1 MKESK
6 EDVNSEFYK
15 ICSICNKRNLDLK
28 ENNLIFLNQNRK
40 LKDNLHGIK
49 SSELIKK
56 CYCKNTN
63 ASYVHRYCIL
73 LKIIYNFEIKC
84 DKCNTFYNIKIN
96 KTIDVFKK
104 TYLYVIFFFI
114 YIIHLIIYIICMLL
128 LFINSIYKKNAINI
142 KYYHI
147 PIFFGCILFLI
158 NTIVLYFS
166 IVNNIHYYKY
176 MFKYKLNIFT
186 ISNNINNHKKDFYEL
201 IYDYYK
207 WFYDKSKTKLLINKH
222 KNYLLNNI
230 NNNHEILKK
239 YINDNNNY
247 IYLVSKKEKGNKKI
261 EENISKINYDY
272 SYSNNYLNLNSV
284 CKNESENPIDIMK
297 KNKNKNNNMKEKEP
311 ENNNFLDD
319 LYSDKTNNN
328 DEENNIYSNKLINQS
343 NIIDVGNINNNSNN
357 NNNKK
362 DYINININQIQG
374 NNINI
379 NINFN
384 NDKKNNLLNNSSNNH
399 ENNEFNF
406 RASKLNSEN
415 TGKTALIPNKN
426 LMNKIM
432 DDNNY
437 KMIKKRK
444 QIKSIK
450 LKQKDIQIKDTKIIG
465 NIEENEEVDFSEF
478 EKGKLDSKISKMS
491 KEKLHLIINTGVG
504 NDLFRTKKSY
514 KDVPLN
520 ISNPTESVIY
530 DDIPNRAS
538 LKNKNNKISN
548 CNNTNIFQYNKK

>member
-6 EDVNSEFYK
+6 EEVNSEFYQ

-40 LKDNLHGIK
+40 LKVNLHGIK

-63 ASYVHRYCIL
+63 HSYVHRYCIL

-84 DKCNTFYNIKIN
+84 DKCNTFYNIKID
-96 KTIDVFKK
+96 KTIDIFKK
-104 TYLYVIFFFI
+104 IYLYVIFLFI
-114 YIIHLIIYIICMLL
+114 YIIHLIIYIICILL
-128 LFINSIYKKNAINI
+128 LFINSIYKKNTINI

-166 IVNNIHYYKY
+166 IVNNFHYYKY

-186 ISNNINNHKKDFYEL
+186 ISNNTNNQKQDFYEL

-207 WFYDKSKTKLLINKH
+207 WFYDKSKTKLLLNKH
-222 KNYLLNNI
+222 KNYMLNKI
-230 NNNHEILKK
+230 NYNHEILKK
-239 YINDNNNY
+239 YINENNNY
-247 IYLVSKKEKGNKKI
+247 IYSQSKKEKINKKI

-297 KNKNKNNNMKEKEP
+297 KNNNIKEKEQ

-319 LYSDKTNNN
+319 LYSEKTNNN
-328 DEENNIYSNKLINQS
+328 EENNIYGNKLINQS
-343 NIIDVGNINNNSNN
+343 NIIDIANIK
-357 NNNKK
+357 NNKK

-384 NDKKNNLLNNSSNNH
+384 NDKKNNLLNNSSNNN

-406 RASKLNSEN
+406 RSSKLNSKS

-450 LKQKDIQIKDTKIIG
+450 LRQKDIKIKDTKIIG
-465 NIEENEEVDFSEF
+465 NVEENEEVDFSEF
-478 EKGKLDSKISKMS
+478 EKGKMDSKISRMS
-491 KEKLHLIINTGVG
+491 KEKLHLIINTG
-504 NDLFRTKKSY
+504 NDLFKTKKSY

-530 DDIPNRAS
+530 DDIQNRAS

-548 CNNTNIFQYNKK
+548 CNNSNIFQYNKK